1 MTDYRCSH
9 HNLCSEQRREKVPCF
24 VKELSEIIR
33 DSIMLSA
40 PIKLRAIGKLES
52 CQCKHKEKIY
62 PCKHTLMYYIFLTEP
77 HSQPLPAQ
85 LQFVFHFRVF
95 TVAFIQRPILI
106 ISHMPQLVYSF
117 LLRGIHIR
125 KLFLELVSLF

>member
-9 HNLCSEQRREKVPCF
+9 HNLCSGQRREKVPCF

-33 DSIMLSA
+33 DSIVLSA
-40 PIKLRAIGKLES
+40 PIKLRAIGVFKPCERKDK
-52 CQCKHKEKIY
+52 QKIY
-62 PCKHTLMYYIFLTEP
+62 PRKHTQMYYIFLLSFIHS
-77 HSQPLPAQ
+77 HSQRSCSL
-85 LQFVFHFRVF
+85 FFHFRVF
-95 TVAFIQRPILI
+95 AVAFIQRPILI